1 METTIFP
8 LTLQNRGKEICRFD
22 FTDYAGGDVLNI
34 LNARGDM
41 SSGAKALKNQL
52 LGSDAVLVFAD
63 ATMLCQG
70 KNVVEW
76 QQMTGAT
83 KINPLFNLLNREM
96 GDRPLT
102 VLFVLTK
109 TDDERI
115 PKEMKRNNFAVLSER
130 AVQTF
135 GMIYQ
140 MVQNHVQD
148 GWSFGVIPV
157 SAIGEGNYRLN
168 STCDS
173 EGKLIMRPVIKE
185 GHAPR
190 PYNIETALVY
200 AVACNFVSVERRG
213 ESGKMKSL
221 TPASH

>member
-1 METTIFP
+1 MYYFIVNPNSRSGRGRLIWEQIHQQ
-8 LTLQNRGKEICRFD
+8 LLLQRI
-22 FTDYAGGDVLNI
+22 
-34 LNARGDM
+34 
-41 SSGAKALKNQL
+41 SAKALKNQL

-63 ATMLCQG
+63 ATVLCQG
-70 KNVVEW
+70 RNVVEW

-135 GMIYQ
+135 GMI
-140 MVQNHVQD
+140 
-148 GWSFGVIPV
+148 
-157 SAIGEGNYRLN
+157 
-168 STCDS
+168 
-173 EGKLIMRPVIKE
+173 
-185 GHAPR
+185 
-190 PYNIETALVY
+190 
-200 AVACNFVSVERRG
+200 
-213 ESGKMKSL
+213 
-221 TPASH
+221 